1 MSFCNCCNVTKS
13 TTQNAYENTT
23 QRQNESNIKMQLMKK
38 DKALLSYSKSL
49 SDSKIQ
55 IEKLQRSLNEKDQ
68 DIIQLRETIQN
79 LSSKIDSSES
89 MAQYQNEKMSQFK
102 QYIDLQMSN
111 TNSNLRKQIDK
122 YNEVVMCLK
131 DTEVKLNNVKKENE
145 MLSKELEEKEKE
157 IVDKDDNIKYLQVV
171 VNNLKNENAQINS
184 LYNKNVELQN
194 IVRNYENEINNYKDI
209 IDKIKL
215 EMNEQNNK
223 YNDISM
229 EFSQREQKLNN
240 QIFILQKEV
249 NAYGKNYQMKND
261 DWEIMKNAYEKL
273 NRETEQ
279 YTIFMTNKSNELSE
293 FIDAVIES
301 TYAVDKMMNEEMLK
315 RKNCNQQND
324 IKFEIIDD
332 SFFKIKKKILDFV
345 KLQKGIQ
352 NKLIKQF
359 DEVNQSNENYHTEIK
374 KLKDTNNTLFKDNEK
389 LNDKVTELTKN
400 LDTFNHSYENLK
412 DVYTK
417 LYGDYQMFTD
427 KNERYVND
435 TQAYITKM
443 IGKFENLIP
452 IDNNKDELTQN
463 ELLKKCIST
472 LIEKYKDLQ
481 EESNTLKQKTQKI
494 TNEKED
500 REKKLKEEVNKVKEE
515 NESLKKKYEND
526 INKQKEI
533 TLDKIKQ
540 ITSLLDESK
549 KIISHYEE
557 ENKELKNE
565 NEKCTYRYKMLLL
578 AQNQPE

>member
-1 MSFCNCCNVTKS
+1 MSFCNCCNATKS
-13 TTQNAYENTT
+13 TTQNAYETTT

-79 LSSKIDSSES
+79 LSSKIDNSES

-102 QYIDLQMSN
+102 QYLDLQMNN

-131 DTEVKLNNVKKENE
+131 DAEVKLNNVKKENE

-223 YNDISM
+223 YNDISV
-229 EFSQREQKLNN
+229 EYSQREQKLNN
-240 QIFILQKEV
+240 QIFILQNEV
-249 NAYGKNYQMKND
+249 NAYSKNYQMKND

-273 NRETEQ
+273 NREIEK

-301 TYAVDKMMNEEMLK
+301 TYAVDKMMNEEMIK
-315 RKNCNQQND
+315 KKNCSQQND

-332 SFFKIKKKILDFV
+332 SFFKLKKKILDFV

-359 DEVNQSNENYHTEIK
+359 DEVNQSNENYNTEIQK
-374 KLKDTNNTLFKDNEK
+374 IKDTNNTLFKDNEK

-435 TQAYITKM
+435 TQAFITKM
-443 IGKFENLIP
+443 IGKFENLIS

-472 LIEKYKDLQ
+472 LIEKYKDLL
-481 EESNTLKQKTQKI
+481 EEANTLKQNAKKI
-494 TNEKED
+494 ANEKED
-500 REKKLKEEVNKVKEE
+500 RENKYKEEMNKIKEE
-515 NESLKKKYEND
+515 NEALKKKYEND
-526 INKQKEI
+526 MNKQKEI

>member
-1 MSFCNCCNVTKS
+1 M
-13 TTQNAYENTT
+13 
-23 QRQNESNIKMQLMKK
+23 
-38 DKALLSYSKSL
+38 
-49 SDSKIQ
+49 
-55 IEKLQRSLNEKDQ
+55 
-68 DIIQLRETIQN
+68 
-79 LSSKIDSSES
+79 
-89 MAQYQNEKMSQFK
+89 
-102 QYIDLQMSN
+102 
-111 TNSNLRKQIDK
+111 
-122 YNEVVMCLK
+122 
-131 DTEVKLNNVKKENE
+131 
-145 MLSKELEEKEKE
+145 
-157 IVDKDDNIKYLQVV
+157 
-171 VNNLKNENAQINS
+171 
-184 LYNKNVELQN
+184 
-194 IVRNYENEINNYKDI
+194 
-209 IDKIKL
+209 
-215 EMNEQNNK
+215 
-223 YNDISM
+223 
-229 EFSQREQKLNN
+229 
-240 QIFILQKEV
+240 
-249 NAYGKNYQMKND
+249 KNYQMKND

-315 RKNCNQQND
+315 KKNCNQQND

-332 SFFKIKKKILDFV
+332 SFFKLKKKILDFV

-359 DEVNQSNENYHTEIK
+359 DEVNQSNENYNTEIK

-578 AQNQPE
+578 AQNQPEYFFYLNIIKYITLKMNRDIFILSLVGLIWGVTNHFIAYFNNLNKKEQNEETVPFYIKIKNMLIKNKISLCLFLLNQSGSLLNLLCLGKMNVSLTTIVTNSVSFITSRIVEFFHLKKKITSNFIIGFAFMMLGLSMIAMNSTPINNIDKVLLFELSFI